1 METLENMKRN
11 RIKSPLLTA
20 NSLGLFVWKFYKKI
34 AHFKQLG
41 WKKMFVAIARR
52 SASYDKECAIKIL
65 IQQVVAADIESTFKH
80 EGMLHTLTRRLSA
93 RIHFH

>member
-1 METLENMKRN
+1 
-11 RIKSPLLTA
+11 
-20 NSLGLFVWKFYKKI
+20 
-34 AHFKQLG
+34 
-41 WKKMFVAIARR
+41 MFVAIARR